1 MQWRVWLK
9 PGYKYEYLYYMGL
22 FNTRLAEVIVEM
34 CYDRWLST
42 SFPNTLSVRN
52 REQGT

>member
-1 MQWRVWLK
+1 MSISLVLEAVNNR
-9 PGYKYEYLYYMGL
+9 
-22 FNTRLAEVIVEM
+22 RAEVKGEM

-52 REQGT
+52 RGQGA